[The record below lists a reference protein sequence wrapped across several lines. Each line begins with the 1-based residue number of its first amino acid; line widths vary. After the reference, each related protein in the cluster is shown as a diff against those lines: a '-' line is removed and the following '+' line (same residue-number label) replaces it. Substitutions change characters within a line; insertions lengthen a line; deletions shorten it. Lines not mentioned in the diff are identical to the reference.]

1 MTDDSSGE
9 KPLEEWSMFYC
20 GGSNAIVK
28 DLKEISNRYNTYD
41 IDLALEKFDWCVS
54 KNAL

>member
-28 DLKEISNRYNTYD
+28 DLKEISNRYD
-41 IDLALEKFDWCVS
+41 IDLALEKFDW
-54 KNAL
+54 